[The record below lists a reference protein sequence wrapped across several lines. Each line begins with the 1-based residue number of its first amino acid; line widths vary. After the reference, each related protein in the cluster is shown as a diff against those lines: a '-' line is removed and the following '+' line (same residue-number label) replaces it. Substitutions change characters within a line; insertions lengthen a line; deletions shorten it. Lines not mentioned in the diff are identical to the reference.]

1 VGAVVG
7 SILIGL
13 KKMTKDRPMAFGP
26 AIILVAA
33 FQIYFP
39 QWAKIVQS
47 WFF

>member
-1 VGAVVG
+1 
-7 SILIGL
+7 
-13 KKMTKDRPMAFGP
+13 MAFGP

-47 WFF
+47 WFFWWVNIHLKF